1 MLGVVVAAALHEVD
15 LGPDL
20 LIHDRATAVRT
31 REATVVV
38 TTILDL

>member
-15 LGPDL
+15 LGPDP
-20 LIHDRATAVRT
+20 LIQDQATAVRT
-31 REATVVV
+31 LEATVEE